1 MTKRLLLALLL
12 ATSLFAQ
19 SSIPDTPAG
28 KVFAAWLA
36 AFNSGDAGQIIAFD
50 DKYRN
55 QLPPLAQTLNFREQ
69 TGGFTLVSIEKD
81 QALSLEAVVREK
93 RSGSTR
99 RITLEVTSAE
109 RPKIVRMDIA
119 ISRLTEAEAIAALS
133 NEIEQ
138 SARSDQFSGA
148 VLIARNGKILLEKAV
163 GRANRET
170 GSPVTIDTQF
180 RLGSMNKMFTAVATL
195 QLIEAGKLA
204 FNDSIGKHIPDYP
217 NNDVAS
223 KVTIR
228 HLLTHTGGTGDF
240 FGPEFTKNRLTLREH
255 SDYVNL
261 FGSRGLLF
269 EPGSRY
275 QYSNYGFLLLGRI
288 IEKASGMSYYD
299 YVRSHVYEPAGIK
312 STASLPETDNV
323 PNRAVGYLRQ
333 GNAWVSNAD
342 TLPWRG
348 MAAGGG
354 YSTVGE
360 LLRFAQALESGKLI
374 SKAILAEATTSQ
386 SQQYGF
392 GFVVQGTGPMKN
404 YGHSGGAPGM
414 NGDLRVFPQRGYVLV
429 ALSNLDPPAAGRLI
443 DFFASRMPAE

>member
-1 MTKRLLLALLL
+1 
-12 ATSLFAQ
+12 LFAQ
-19 SSIPDTPAG
+19 SSIPDTAAG
-28 KVFAAWLA
+28 KVLAAWLT
-36 AFNSGDAGQIIAFD
+36 AFNSGDAGQIISFD

-55 QLPPLAQTLNFREQ
+55 QLPPLAQTLTFREQ
-69 TGGFTLVSIEKD
+69 TGGFTLMRIEKD
-81 QALSLEAVVREK
+81 EPLSLEAVVQEK

-109 RPKIVRMDIA
+109 RPKIVRMDVA
-119 ISRLTEAEAIAALS
+119 ISRLTEAEVIAALS

-170 GSPVTIDTQF
+170 GSPVTLETQF

-195 QLIEAGKLA
+195 QLIESGKLA

-217 NNDVAS
+217 NKDVAS

-240 FGPEFTKNRLTLREH
+240 FGPEFTKNRLMLREH

-275 QYSNYGFLLLGRI
+275 QYSNYGFLLLGRV

-299 YVRSHVYEPAGIK
+299 YVRSHVYEPAGMK
-312 STASLPETDNV
+312 STASLAETENV
-323 PNRAVGYLRQ
+323 PNRAAGYLRQ
-333 GNAWVSNAD
+333 GNAWASNAD

-354 YSTVGE
+354 YSTVGD

-374 SKAILAEATTSQ
+374 SKAMLAEATTSQ
-386 SQQYGF
+386 SQQYGY
-392 GFVVQGTGPMKN
+392 GFVVQGAGGMKN

-414 NGDLRVFPQRGYVLV
+414 NGDLRVFPQLGYVLV
-429 ALSNLDPPAAGRLI
+429 GLSNLDPPAAGRMV
-443 DFFASRMPAE
+443 DFFATRMPAEPAR